1 MINYTVCNKHFTHT
15 HNLKLIYLCKHNT
28 LKLVAPFMCD
38 YFFCVKIIFSLN
50 GSLIKLFELKCISN
64 RL

>member
-15 HNLKLIYLCKHNT
+15 HTHNLKLIYLCIHNT

-38 YFFCVKIIFSLN
+38 YFFLCK
-50 GSLIKLFELKCISN
+50 K
-64 RL
+64 